1 MIETGK
7 FAVVDVLD
15 FGPSVAIGSMICRSH
30 SMLGFTRAKLI
41 VASDV
46 DVKKVKVDVKKTKTR
61 TEELRREIEKMAK
74 EVLEITEE
82 IDPDVPLHQYGL
94 TSNTAI
100 SLGSK

>member
-15 FGPSVAIGSMICRSH
+15 FGPSVAIGSMTCRSH

-61 TEELRREIEKMAK
+61 TELRRKIEKMAK

-82 IDPDVPLHQYGL
+82 IDPDVPLHQFGL
-94 TSNTAI
+94 TSSMMI

>member
-15 FGPSVAIGSMICRSH
+15 FGPSVAIGSMTCRSH

-41 VASDV
+41 VASD
-46 DVKKVKVDVKKTKTR
+46 VDVKKTKTR

-82 IDPDVPLHQYGL
+82 IDPDVPLHQFGL
-94 TSNTAI
+94 TSSMMI

>member
-15 FGPSVAIGSMICRSH
+15 FGPSVAIGSMTCRSH

-41 VASDV
+41 VASD
-46 DVKKVKVDVKKTKTR
+46 VDVKKTKTR

-82 IDPDVPLHQYGL
+82 IDPDVPLRQYGL